1 MEECLPHGRGT
12 LERSSEDVNQCCY
25 RKKTR
30 TEGSSSSMKD
40 INIGNTLELIRNKK
54 KSIDYLLKCGWNSL
68 GI

>member
-1 MEECLPHGRGT
+1 
-12 LERSSEDVNQCCY
+12 
-25 RKKTR
+25 
-30 TEGSSSSMKD
+30 MKD